1 MKANWLAL
9 VVVLVAVLLVA
20 APFAA
25 AKSSGPNEGRL
36 DALDVHG
43 KPLGPCPLKHTDVQ
57 CGRCRLRRAGH
68 GHASLPQPGDG
79 QEDRSE
85 LTSTRCRRT
94 PPWTT

>member
-36 DALDVHG
+36 EAMDPNGKALG
-43 KPLGPCPLKHTDVQ
+43 TCPLKHTDVTVDIPGFIARVTVRQ
-57 CGRCRLRRAGH
+57 QFHNPSRTRSRR
-68 GHASLPQPGDG
+68 STSS
-79 QEDRSE
+79 RS
-85 LTSTRCRRT
+85 RRT
-94 PPWTT
+94 RPWTG